1 MFSRR
6 CARLEAKTD
15 APADLKAADC
25 QVDRRQFRFGHD
37 VASHD
42 ADADGL
48 GEEIAQ
54 VAADVEADGC
64 FRLILGRH
72 ARIGTVDKFQGQEAP
87 VVFFSMATSS
97 GEDLPRNLE
106 FLFSRNRLNVAISRA
121 QSLAVLVASPKL
133 LEIRCNTIEQMR
145 MVNALCR
152 FVEKAVVP

>member
-25 QVDRRQFRFGHD
+25 QVDRREAGLGHD

-54 VAADVEADGC
+54 ITADVEA
-64 FRLILGRH
+64 
-72 ARIGTVDKFQGQEAP
+72 
-87 VVFFSMATSS
+87 
-97 GEDLPRNLE
+97 
-106 FLFSRNRLNVAISRA
+106 
-121 QSLAVLVASPKL
+121 
-133 LEIRCNTIEQMR
+133 EIT
-145 MVNALCR
+145 
-152 FVEKAVVP
+152 